1 MEVTEDLVKKR
12 KSNTKLS
19 SYINKTLTWLFLGIY
34 TVFSLFSLFWMII
47 VSIKSRADI
56 YKLDIIPFYQFTP
69 TSENWL
75 NILSNENFHRA
86 LINGITVASL
96 SALLAL
102 LLGSLAGYGLARFQF
117 KRWKNKDIATWI
129 LSQRML
135 PPVAVLIPF
144 FLFMRAVNLIDTVFA
159 IILAHVVFNLPLATW
174 LMLDFFRSIP
184 VEVEEASQVDGCSP
198 LQTFFRIAAPMAL
211 PGMAAVYALC
221 FIFSWNELMFMVALS
236 YDKAYTIPVLVA
248 STLAFQQMEWWNLA
262 VYVTISIIPP
272 LILAITFEKYL
283 IRALT
288 LGAVKA

>member
-1 MEVTEDLVKKR
+1 MVERRKTIIKVQNFTYKVFVLVF
-12 KSNTKLS
+12 LAA
-19 SYINKTLTWLFLGIY
+19 YIVW
-34 TVFSLFSLFWMII
+34 SLFAIFWMLI
-47 VSIKSRADI
+47 VSVKSRADI
-56 YKLDIIPFYQFTP
+56 YNLYIIPYYQFMPTMENWINIL
-69 TSENWL
+69 TSEN
-75 NILSNENFHRA
+75 FQRA
-86 LINGITVASL
+86 LINGLTVASV
-96 SALLAL
+96 SAAISL
-102 LLGSLAGYGLARFQF
+102 LLGALAGYGLARFRF
-117 KRWKNKDIATWI
+117 ERWKNKDIATWI

-144 FLFMRAVNLIDTVFA
+144 FLMMRAINLIDTVFA
-159 IILAHVVFNLPLATW
+159 IILAHVVFNLPLSTW
-174 LMLDFFRSIP
+174 LMFDFFRGIP
-184 VEVEEASQVDGCSP
+184 LEVEEASQVDGCTP
-198 LQTFFRIAAPMAL
+198 LQTFFRIAAPIAL

-272 LILAITFEKYL
+272 LILAIAFERYL